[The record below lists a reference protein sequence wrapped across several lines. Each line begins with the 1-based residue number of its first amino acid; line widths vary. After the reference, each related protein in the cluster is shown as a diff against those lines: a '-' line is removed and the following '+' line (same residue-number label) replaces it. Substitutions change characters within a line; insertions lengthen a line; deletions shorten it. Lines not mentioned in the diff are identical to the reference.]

1 MPLRR
6 GGRRNEPSQRRRA
19 TEQRGNNKSRTR
31 HTKHTRSRTT
41 TWLALEPQGIGGH
54 HELKTCADR
63 PATVRALAFSCP
75 PRFLS
80 RPIGTPPHAAGLR
93 DDRNFC
99 PALPPRHRGTT
110 TPTRHPRLNVRRTW
124 SVAQPVF
131 GDRKLVGD
139 FHASHTQPTTKPEPP
154 AGPPHAGGLTRTK
167 NSSVPTFSARES
179 RNCP

>member
-131 GDRKLVGD
+131 GDRKLVARLPR
-139 FHASHTQPTTKPEPP
+139 FSHTTDNQTSTTSRSSRWSSRRH
-154 AGPPHAGGLTRTK
+154 GPRSPRL
-167 NSSVPTFSARES
+167 ARS
-179 RNCP
+179 RP